1 MCVGPSKNLHFQH
14 GRAGHVLGRG
24 TEPEEGEFA
33 WATVGKGG
41 QGGLA
46 TPRRLTRGCLWSW
59 SKTLVMS
66 PPWRTA
72 CPSCRTHQAKEDRQQ
87 FTGWRGWRMTGRRNN
102 VWQWF
107 KQGSINLEGDHG
119 LGGRGAVKRKGYE
132 EAKTYTIEIEKP
144 TIIKAKMLEKIVMLQ
159 KFHFR
164 KKLRML
170 MFKVAMGVCHW
181 NVIKSLWQKTRI
193 SESMRQI
200 ITTGT
205 EVERP

>member
-1 MCVGPSKNLHFQH
+1 
-14 GRAGHVLGRG
+14 
-24 TEPEEGEFA
+24 
-33 WATVGKGG
+33 
-41 QGGLA
+41 
-46 TPRRLTRGCLWSW
+46 
-59 SKTLVMS
+59 
-66 PPWRTA
+66 
-72 CPSCRTHQAKEDRQQ
+72 
-87 FTGWRGWRMTGRRNN
+87 
-102 VWQWF
+102 
-107 KQGSINLEGDHG
+107 
-119 LGGRGAVKRKGYE
+119 
-132 EAKTYTIEIEKP
+132 
-144 TIIKAKMLEKIVMLQ
+144 MLEKIVMLQ